1 MQRPHVCVNL
11 TDYWP
16 QVYVYGLSK
25 VVKYRSHVIVKYR
38 SHVIVKYRSHVIV
51 KYRSHVH
58 KDQPCSGRLFD

>member
-38 SHVIVKYRSHVIV
+38 SHV
-51 KYRSHVH
+51 H